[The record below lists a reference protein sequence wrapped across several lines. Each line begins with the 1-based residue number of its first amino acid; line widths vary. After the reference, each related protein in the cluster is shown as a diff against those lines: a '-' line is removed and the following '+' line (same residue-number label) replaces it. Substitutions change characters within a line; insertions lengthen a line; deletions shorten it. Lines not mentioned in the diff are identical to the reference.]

1 MSSGAAGRAFMRN
14 CPPALPFRP
23 RLFFVLLAPRFP
35 GFLAL
40 LLRARLPMFLL
51 ALCSVFSLILVSA
64 CAGNAAAPI
73 EDRSRPGTARGAQSY
88 TVRRG
93 DTLFSIAFRYG
104 LDYRRLAAANA
115 IARPYTIFPGQRL
128 MLREARARSA
138 AGSLA
143 SRGSPTA
150 SAAPKVA
157 PVAAKGTAA
166 KGTAAKG
173 TAAKGTVVKARPAPP
188 PAKTAPAP
196 GQAAP
201 VSAAAVSAQ
210 AASGAAPAASTSW
223 QWPAA
228 GRVVRR
234 FDGTLNKGIDI
245 AGPRG
250 DVVRATRAGRV
261 VYAGTGIAGYGLM
274 LILRHSEEYLSAYG
288 HSDALL
294 VKEGDVVRAGQ
305 GVARRGSS
313 GTDSVKLHF
322 EIRRHGRP
330 LDPLSVLP
338 ERQGGQ

>member
-1 MSSGAAGRAFMRN
+1 M
-14 CPPALPFRP
+14 C
-23 RLFFVLLAPRFP
+23 
-35 GFLAL
+35 
-40 LLRARLPMFLL
+40 LL

-93 DTLFSIAFRYG
+93 DTLFSIAFRHG

-128 MLREARARSA
+128 TLREAPARSA

-143 SRGSPTA
+143 SRGSPTV
-150 SAAPKVA
+150 AAARKVSPA
-157 PVAAKGTAA
+157 AAKGTAA
-166 KGTAAKG
+166 KGTA
-173 TAAKGTVVKARPAPP
+173 VKARTAPP
-188 PAKTAPAP
+188 PAKTAPAS

-201 VSAAAVSAQ
+201 ASAATVSAK
-210 AASGAAPAASTSW
+210 AASGAAPAASASW
-223 QWPAA
+223 RWPAA

-294 VKEGDVVRAGQ
+294 VKEGDAVRAGQ

-338 ERQGGQ
+338 ER

>member
-1 MSSGAAGRAFMRN
+1 MF
-14 CPPALPFRP
+14 
-23 RLFFVLLAPRFP
+23 
-35 GFLAL
+35 FLAL
-40 LLRARLPMFLL
+40 S
-51 ALCSVFSLILVSA
+51 SVFSLILVSA
-64 CAGNAAAPI
+64 CVGNPAAPI
-73 EDRSRPGTARGAQSY
+73 EDRSRPGTARGAQSH

-128 MLREARARSA
+128 MLREAPAPSA
-138 AGSLA
+138 ARSLA

-150 SAAPKVA
+150 SAAPKVSPA
-157 PVAAKGTAA
+157 AAKGAAAKGTAAKGAAAKGAAAKGTAAKGAAAKGTAA
-166 KGTAAKG
+166 KGTA
-173 TAAKGTVVKARPAPP
+173 VKARPAPP

-201 VSAAAVSAQ
+201 PSAAAVSAK
-210 AASGAAPAASTSW
+210 AAPGDAPAASASW
-223 QWPAA
+223 RWPAA

-294 VKEGDVVRAGQ
+294 VKEGDAVRAGQ
-305 GVARRGSS
+305 GIARRGSS

-338 ERQGGQ
+338 QRSQ

>member
-1 MSSGAAGRAFMRN
+1 
-14 CPPALPFRP
+14 
-23 RLFFVLLAPRFP
+23 
-35 GFLAL
+35 
-40 LLRARLPMFLL
+40 MFLL

-93 DTLFSIAFRYG
+93 DTLFSIAFRHG

-143 SRGSPTA
+143 PRGLPTVA
-150 SAAPKVA
+150 AAPKVSPA
-157 PVAAKGTAA
+157 AAKGTAA
-166 KGTAAKG
+166 KGTA
-173 TAAKGTVVKARPAPP
+173 VKARPAPP

-201 VSAAAVSAQ
+201 ASAAAVSAK
-210 AASGAAPAASTSW
+210 AASGAAPAASASW
-223 QWPAA
+223 RWPAA

-294 VKEGDVVRAGQ
+294 VKEGDAVRAGQ

-338 ERQGGQ
+338 ERQAQ

>member
-1 MSSGAAGRAFMRN
+1 
-14 CPPALPFRP
+14 
-23 RLFFVLLAPRFP
+23 
-35 GFLAL
+35 
-40 LLRARLPMFLL
+40 MFLL
-51 ALCSVFSLILVSA
+51 ALCSVFALILVSA
-64 CAGNAAAPI
+64 CAGNPAAPI

-128 MLREARARSA
+128 MLREARAQSA

-143 SRGSPTA
+143 SRGSPTVA
-150 SAAPKVA
+150 AAPKVSPA
-157 PVAAKGTAA
+157 AAKGAAAKGTAA
-166 KGTAAKG
+166 KGTAAE
-173 TAAKGTVVKARPAPP
+173 ARPAPP
-188 PAKTAPAP
+188 PAKTASEP
-196 GQAAP
+196 GKAAP
-201 VSAAAVSAQ
+201 ASAAAVPAK
-210 AASGAAPAASTSW
+210 AASGAAPAASASW
-223 QWPAA
+223 RWPAA

-294 VKEGDVVRAGQ
+294 VKEGDAVRAGQ
-305 GVARRGSS
+305 GIARRGSS

-338 ERQGGQ
+338 ERQAGQ

>member
-1 MSSGAAGRAFMRN
+1 MRN
-14 CPPALPFRP
+14 CPPALPFRL
-23 RLFFVLLAPRFP
+23 RLFSALFPPRFP
-35 GFLAL
+35 GIFIV
-40 LLRARLPMFLL
+40 LLRARLPVFLL
-51 ALCSVFSLILVSA
+51 ALASVFSLILVSA
-64 CAGNAAAPI
+64 CAGNPAAPI

-128 MLREARARSA
+128 MLREAPARSA

-143 SRGSPTA
+143 SRGSPTV
-150 SAAPKVA
+150 STAPKVSPA
-157 PVAAKGTAA
+157 AAKGTAA
-166 KGTAAKG
+166 KATAAKG
-173 TAAKGTVVKARPAPP
+173 TAVKARPAPP

-196 GQAAP
+196 AKTAP
-201 VSAAAVSAQ
+201 APGKTAPASAAAVSAK
-210 AASGAAPAASTSW
+210 AASGAAPAASASW

-294 VKEGDVVRAGQ
+294 VKEGDAVRAGQ

-338 ERQGGQ
+338 ER

>member
-1 MSSGAAGRAFMRN
+1 
-14 CPPALPFRP
+14 
-23 RLFFVLLAPRFP
+23 
-35 GFLAL
+35 
-40 LLRARLPMFLL
+40 MFLL
-51 ALCSVFSLILVSA
+51 ALSSVFSLVLVSA
-64 CAGNAAAPI
+64 CAGNPAAPI

-128 MLREARARSA
+128 MLREARAQSA

-143 SRGSPTA
+143 SRGSPTV
-150 SAAPKVA
+150 SAAPKVSPA
-157 PVAAKGTAA
+157 AAKGTTA
-166 KGTAAKG
+166 KGTA
-173 TAAKGTVVKARPAPP
+173 VKARPAPPPAKTAPP

-201 VSAAAVSAQ
+201 ASAVAVSAK
-210 AASGAAPAASTSW
+210 AASGAAPATSASW

-294 VKEGDVVRAGQ
+294 VKEGDAVRAGQ

-338 ERQGGQ
+338 ERQAQ

>member
-1 MSSGAAGRAFMRN
+1 MRN
-14 CPPALPFRP
+14 CPPALPFRL
-23 RLFFVLLAPRFP
+23 RLFSALFPPRFP
-35 GFLAL
+35 GIFIV
-40 LLRARLPMFLL
+40 LLRARLPVFLL
-51 ALCSVFSLILVSA
+51 ALASVFSLILVSA
-64 CAGNAAAPI
+64 CAGNPAAPI
-73 EDRSRPGTARGAQSY
+73 EDRSRPGMARGAQSY

-128 MLREARARSA
+128 MLREAPARSA

-143 SRGSPTA
+143 SRGSPTV
-150 SAAPKVA
+150 STAPKVSPA
-157 PVAAKGTAA
+157 AAKGTAA
-166 KGTAAKG
+166 KGTTAKATAAKG
-173 TAAKGTVVKARPAPP
+173 TAVKARPAPP

-196 GQAAP
+196 GKAAP
-201 VSAAAVSAQ
+201 APGKTAPASAAAVSAK
-210 AASGAAPAASTSW
+210 AASGAAPAASASW

-294 VKEGDVVRAGQ
+294 VKEGDAVRAGQ

-338 ERQGGQ
+338 KR

>member
-1 MSSGAAGRAFMRN
+1 
-14 CPPALPFRP
+14 
-23 RLFFVLLAPRFP
+23 
-35 GFLAL
+35 
-40 LLRARLPMFLL
+40 MFLL
-51 ALCSVFSLILVSA
+51 ALSSVFSLILVSA
-64 CAGNAAAPI
+64 CAGHPAAPI

-150 SAAPKVA
+150 SAAPKVSPA
-157 PVAAKGTAA
+157 AAKGTAA
-166 KGTAAKG
+166 KGTA
-173 TAAKGTVVKARPAPP
+173 VKARPAPP

-201 VSAAAVSAQ
+201 PPAAAVSAQ
-210 AASGAAPAASTSW
+210 AASGAAPAASASW
-223 QWPAA
+223 RWPAA

-294 VKEGDVVRAGQ
+294 VKEGDAVRAGQ

-338 ERQGGQ
+338 ERQAQ

>member
-1 MSSGAAGRAFMRN
+1 
-14 CPPALPFRP
+14 
-23 RLFFVLLAPRFP
+23 
-35 GFLAL
+35 
-40 LLRARLPMFLL
+40 MFLL
-51 ALCSVFSLILVSA
+51 ALASVFALILVSA

-93 DTLFSIAFRYG
+93 DTLFSIAFRHG

-128 MLREARARSA
+128 MLREAPARSA
-138 AGSLA
+138 AGSPA
-143 SRGSPTA
+143 SRGSPTVSAA
-150 SAAPKVA
+150 SAAPKVSPA
-157 PVAAKGTAA
+157 AAKGAAAKGAAAKGTA
-166 KGTAAKG
+166 
-173 TAAKGTVVKARPAPP
+173 VKARPAPP

-201 VSAAAVSAQ
+201 ASAAAVSAK
-210 AASGAAPAASTSW
+210 AASGAAPAASASW
-223 QWPAA
+223 RWPAA

-294 VKEGDVVRAGQ
+294 VKEGDAVRAGQ

-338 ERQGGQ
+338 ER

>member
-1 MSSGAAGRAFMRN
+1 
-14 CPPALPFRP
+14 
-23 RLFFVLLAPRFP
+23 
-35 GFLAL
+35 
-40 LLRARLPMFLL
+40 MFLL

-128 MLREARARSA
+128 MLREAPARSA
-138 AGSLA
+138 AGSPA
-143 SRGSPTA
+143 SRGSPT
-150 SAAPKVA
+150 
-157 PVAAKGTAA
+157 VAAARKVSPA
-166 KGTAAKG
+166 AAKG
-173 TAAKGTVVKARPAPP
+173 TAAKGTVAKGTAVKARPAPP
-188 PAKTAPAP
+188 SAKTAPAP
-196 GQAAP
+196 GQASPAP
-201 VSAAAVSAQ
+201 VAAVSAK
-210 AASGAAPAASTSW
+210 AASGAVPAASASW
-223 QWPAA
+223 RWPAA

-294 VKEGDVVRAGQ
+294 VKEGDAVRAGQ

-338 ERQGGQ
+338 ER

>member
-1 MSSGAAGRAFMRN
+1 
-14 CPPALPFRP
+14 
-23 RLFFVLLAPRFP
+23 
-35 GFLAL
+35 
-40 LLRARLPMFLL
+40 MFLL
-51 ALCSVFSLILVSA
+51 ALCSVFALILVSA
-64 CAGNAAAPI
+64 CAGNPAAPI

-128 MLREARARSA
+128 MLREARAQSA
-138 AGSLA
+138 IGSLA
-143 SRGSPTA
+143 SRGSPTVA
-150 SAAPKVA
+150 AAPKVSPA
-157 PVAAKGTAA
+157 AAKGAAAKGAAAKGTAA
-166 KGTAAKG
+166 E
-173 TAAKGTVVKARPAPP
+173 ARPAPP

-196 GQAAP
+196 GKAAP
-201 VSAAAVSAQ
+201 ASAAAVSAK
-210 AASGAAPAASTSW
+210 AASGAAPAASASW
-223 QWPAA
+223 RWPAA

-294 VKEGDVVRAGQ
+294 VKEGDAVRAGQ
-305 GVARRGSS
+305 GIARRGSS

-338 ERQGGQ
+338 ERQAGQ

>member
-1 MSSGAAGRAFMRN
+1 MRN

-23 RLFFVLLAPRFP
+23 RFFSVLLAPRFP
-35 GFLAL
+35 GVFTV
-40 LLRARLPMFLL
+40 LLRARFAMFFL
-51 ALCSVFSLILVSA
+51 ALSSVFSLILVSA
-64 CAGNAAAPI
+64 CAGNPAAPI
-73 EDRSRPGTARGAQSY
+73 EDRSRPGTARGAQSH

-128 MLREARARSA
+128 MLREARAPSA

-143 SRGSPTA
+143 SRGSPA
-150 SAAPKVA
+150 VSAAPKVLPA
-157 PVAAKGTAA
+157 AAKGTAA
-166 KGTAAKG
+166 KEAAAKGAAAKG
-173 TAAKGTVVKARPAPP
+173 TAVKARPAPP
-188 PAKTAPAP
+188 PAKAAPAP
-196 GQAAP
+196 GKVAP
-201 VSAAAVSAQ
+201 ASAASASAK
-210 AASGAAPAASTSW
+210 AASGAAPAASASW
-223 QWPAA
+223 RWPAA

-294 VKEGDVVRAGQ
+294 VKEGDAVRAGQ

-338 ERQGGQ
+338 ER

>member
-1 MSSGAAGRAFMRN
+1 MRN

-23 RLFFVLLAPRFP
+23 RFFSVLLAPRFP
-35 GFLAL
+35 GVFTV
-40 LLRARLPMFLL
+40 LLRARFAMFFL
-51 ALCSVFSLILVSA
+51 ALSSVFSLILVSA
-64 CAGNAAAPI
+64 CVGNPAAPI
-73 EDRSRPGTARGAQSY
+73 EDRSRPGTARGAQSH

-128 MLREARARSA
+128 MLREAPAPSA

-143 SRGSPTA
+143 SRGSPAVSATPKA
-150 SAAPKVA
+150 SPS
-157 PVAAKGTAA
+157 AAKGTAT
-166 KGTAAKG
+166 KGAAAKG
-173 TAAKGTVVKARPAPP
+173 TAVKARPAPP
-188 PAKTAPAP
+188 PAKAAPAP
-196 GQAAP
+196 GKAAP
-201 VSAAAVSAQ
+201 ASAAAVSAK
-210 AASGAAPAASTSW
+210 AASGAAPAASASW
-223 QWPAA
+223 RWPAA

-294 VKEGDVVRAGQ
+294 VKEGDAVRAGQ

-338 ERQGGQ
+338 ER

>member
-1 MSSGAAGRAFMRN
+1 
-14 CPPALPFRP
+14 
-23 RLFFVLLAPRFP
+23 
-35 GFLAL
+35 
-40 LLRARLPMFLL
+40 MFLL
-51 ALCSVFSLILVSA
+51 ALASVFALILVSA

-93 DTLFSIAFRYG
+93 DTLFSIAFRHG

-128 MLREARARSA
+128 MLREAPARSA

-143 SRGSPTA
+143 SRGSPTV
-150 SAAPKVA
+150 SAAPKVSPA
-157 PVAAKGTAA
+157 AAKGAAAKGTAA
-166 KGTAAKG
+166 KGTA
-173 TAAKGTVVKARPAPP
+173 VEARSAP

-201 VSAAAVSAQ
+201 ASAAAVSAKS
-210 AASGAAPAASTSW
+210 ASGAAPAASASW
-223 QWPAA
+223 RWPAA

-294 VKEGDVVRAGQ
+294 VKEGDAVRAGQ

-338 ERQGGQ
+338 ER

>member
-1 MSSGAAGRAFMRN
+1 M
-14 CPPALPFRP
+14 L
-23 RLFFVLLAPRFP
+23 
-35 GFLAL
+35 FLAL
-40 LLRARLPMFLL
+40 S
-51 ALCSVFSLILVSA
+51 SVFSLILVSA
-64 CAGNAAAPI
+64 CAGNPAAPI
-73 EDRSRPGTARGAQSY
+73 EDRSRPGTARGAQSH

-128 MLREARARSA
+128 MLREARARSV

-143 SRGSPTA
+143 SRGSPTV
-150 SAAPKVA
+150 SAAPKVSPA
-157 PVAAKGTAA
+157 AAKGAAAKGTA
-166 KGTAAKG
+166 
-173 TAAKGTVVKARPAPP
+173 VKARPAPP
-188 PAKTAPAP
+188 PAKTAPPPAKTAP
-196 GQAAP
+196 TPGKTAPASAAD
-201 VSAAAVSAQ
+201 VSAKAT
-210 AASGAAPAASTSW
+210 SGAAPAASASW
-223 QWPAA
+223 RWPAA

-294 VKEGDVVRAGQ
+294 VKEGDAVRAGQ

-338 ERQGGQ
+338 ER

>member
-1 MSSGAAGRAFMRN
+1 MRN

-23 RLFFVLLAPRFP
+23 RLFSVLLAPRFP
-35 GFLAL
+35 GFFAV
-40 LLRARLPMFLL
+40 LLRARLPLFLL

-128 MLREARARSA
+128 MLREAHARSA

-150 SAAPKVA
+150 SAAPKVSSA
-157 PVAAKGTAA
+157 VAKGTAA

-173 TAAKGTVVKARPAPP
+173 AAVKARPAPP
-188 PAKTAPAP
+188 LAKTAPAP

-201 VSAAAVSAQ
+201 ASAAAVSAK
-210 AASGAAPAASTSW
+210 AASGAAPAASASW
-223 QWPAA
+223 RWPAA

-294 VKEGDVVRAGQ
+294 VKEGDAVRAGQ
-305 GVARRGSS
+305 GIARRGSS

-338 ERQGGQ
+338 ERQAGQ

>member
-1 MSSGAAGRAFMRN
+1 
-14 CPPALPFRP
+14 
-23 RLFFVLLAPRFP
+23 
-35 GFLAL
+35 
-40 LLRARLPMFLL
+40 MFLL
-51 ALCSVFSLILVSA
+51 ALASVFALILVSA

-93 DTLFSIAFRYG
+93 DTLFSIAFRHG

-128 MLREARARSA
+128 MLREAPARSA

-143 SRGSPTA
+143 SRGSPTV
-150 SAAPKVA
+150 SAAPKVSPA
-157 PVAAKGTAA
+157 AAKGAAAKGAAAKGTA
-166 KGTAAKG
+166 
-173 TAAKGTVVKARPAPP
+173 VKARPAPP

-201 VSAAAVSAQ
+201 ASAAAVSAK
-210 AASGAAPAASTSW
+210 AASGAAPAASASW
-223 QWPAA
+223 RWPAA

-294 VKEGDVVRAGQ
+294 VKEGDAVRAGQ

-338 ERQGGQ
+338 ER

>member
-1 MSSGAAGRAFMRN
+1 M
-14 CPPALPFRP
+14 L
-23 RLFFVLLAPRFP
+23 
-35 GFLAL
+35 
-40 LLRARLPMFLL
+40 LL
-51 ALCSVFSLILVSA
+51 ALCSVFALILVSA
-64 CAGNAAAPI
+64 CAGNPAAPI
-73 EDRSRPGTARGAQSY
+73 EDRSRPGTARGVQSY

-128 MLREARARSA
+128 MLREARAQSA

-143 SRGSPTA
+143 SRGSPTVA
-150 SAAPKVA
+150 AAPEVSPA
-157 PVAAKGTAA
+157 AAKGTAV
-166 KGTAAKG
+166 KGTAAE
-173 TAAKGTVVKARPAPP
+173 ARPAPP
-188 PAKTAPAP
+188 PAKTASEP
-196 GQAAP
+196 GKAAP
-201 VSAAAVSAQ
+201 ASAAAVSAK
-210 AASGAAPAASTSW
+210 AASGAAPAASASW
-223 QWPAA
+223 RWPAA

-294 VKEGDVVRAGQ
+294 VKEGDAVRAGQ
-305 GVARRGSS
+305 GIARRGSS

-338 ERQGGQ
+338 EREAGQ

>member
-1 MSSGAAGRAFMRN
+1 
-14 CPPALPFRP
+14 
-23 RLFFVLLAPRFP
+23 
-35 GFLAL
+35 
-40 LLRARLPMFLL
+40 MFLL

-115 IARPYTIFPGQRL
+115 IARPYTIFPRQRL
-128 MLREARARSA
+128 MLREAPARSA
-138 AGSLA
+138 AESLA
-143 SRGSPTA
+143 SRGSPTV
-150 SAAPKVA
+150 SAAPKVSPA
-157 PVAAKGTAA
+157 AAKGAA
-166 KGTAAKG
+166 VKGTAVKTRPASPPAK
-173 TAAKGTVVKARPAPP
+173 TAPAPGKAAPP

-201 VSAAAVSAQ
+201 ASAAAVSAK
-210 AASGAAPAASTSW
+210 AASDAAPAASASW
-223 QWPAA
+223 RWPAA

-288 HSDALL
+288 HSEALL
-294 VKEGDVVRAGQ
+294 VKEGDAVRAGQ

-338 ERQGGQ
+338 ER

>member
-1 MSSGAAGRAFMRN
+1 M
-14 CPPALPFRP
+14 L
-23 RLFFVLLAPRFP
+23 
-35 GFLAL
+35 
-40 LLRARLPMFLL
+40 LL
-51 ALCSVFSLILVSA
+51 ALCSVFALILVSA
-64 CAGNAAAPI
+64 CAGNPAAPI
-73 EDRSRPGTARGAQSY
+73 EDRSRPGTARGVQSY

-128 MLREARARSA
+128 MLREARAQSA

-143 SRGSPTA
+143 SRGSPTVA
-150 SAAPKVA
+150 AAPEVSPA
-157 PVAAKGTAA
+157 AAKGTAV
-166 KGTAAKG
+166 KGTAAE
-173 TAAKGTVVKARPAPP
+173 ARPAPP
-188 PAKTAPAP
+188 PAKTASEP
-196 GQAAP
+196 GKAAP
-201 VSAAAVSAQ
+201 ESAAAVSAK
-210 AASGAAPAASTSW
+210 AASGAAPAASASW
-223 QWPAA
+223 RWPAA

-294 VKEGDVVRAGQ
+294 VNEGDAVRAGQ
-305 GVARRGSS
+305 GIARRGSS

-338 ERQGGQ
+338 ERQGSQ

>member
-1 MSSGAAGRAFMRN
+1 
-14 CPPALPFRP
+14 
-23 RLFFVLLAPRFP
+23 
-35 GFLAL
+35 
-40 LLRARLPMFLL
+40 MFLL
-51 ALCSVFSLILVSA
+51 ALASVFSLILVSA
-64 CAGNAAAPI
+64 CAGNPAAPI

-128 MLREARARSA
+128 MLREAPARSA
-138 AGSLA
+138 AGSPA
-143 SRGSPTA
+143 SRGLPTV
-150 SAAPKVA
+150 SAARKVSPA
-157 PVAAKGTAA
+157 AAKGTAA
-166 KGTAAKG
+166 KGTA
-173 TAAKGTVVKARPAPP
+173 VKARPAPP

-201 VSAAAVSAQ
+201 ASAAAVSAK
-210 AASGAAPAASTSW
+210 AASGAASAASASW
-223 QWPAA
+223 RWPAA

-294 VKEGDVVRAGQ
+294 VKEGDAVRAGQ

-338 ERQGGQ
+338 ER

>member
-1 MSSGAAGRAFMRN
+1 MRN
-14 CPPALPFRP
+14 CPPALPFRL
-23 RLFFVLLAPRFP
+23 RLFSALFPPRFP
-35 GFLAL
+35 GIFIV
-40 LLRARLPMFLL
+40 LLRARLPVFLL
-51 ALCSVFSLILVSA
+51 ALASVFSLILVSA
-64 CAGNAAAPI
+64 CAGNPAAPI

-128 MLREARARSA
+128 MLREAPARSA

-143 SRGSPTA
+143 SRGSPTV
-150 SAAPKVA
+150 SAVPKVSPA
-157 PVAAKGTAA
+157 AAKGTAA
-166 KGTAAKG
+166 KATAAKG
-173 TAAKGTVVKARPAPP
+173 TAVKARPAPP

-196 GQAAP
+196 AKAAP
-201 VSAAAVSAQ
+201 APGKAAPASAAAVSAK
-210 AASGAAPAASTSW
+210 AASGAAPAASASW

-294 VKEGDVVRAGQ
+294 VKEGDAVRAGQ

-338 ERQGGQ
+338 ER

>member
-1 MSSGAAGRAFMRN
+1 
-14 CPPALPFRP
+14 
-23 RLFFVLLAPRFP
+23 
-35 GFLAL
+35 
-40 LLRARLPMFLL
+40 MFLL
-51 ALCSVFSLILVSA
+51 ALFSVFSLILVSA

-115 IARPYTIFPGQRL
+115 IVRPYTIFPGQRL
-128 MLREARARSA
+128 MLREAPARSA
-138 AGSLA
+138 AESLA
-143 SRGSPTA
+143 SRGSPTVA
-150 SAAPKVA
+150 AAPKVS
-157 PVAAKGTAA
+157 PEAAKGTA
-166 KGTAAKG
+166 
-173 TAAKGTVVKARPAPP
+173 VKARPAPP
-188 PAKTAPAP
+188 SAKTAPAP

-201 VSAAAVSAQ
+201 ASAAAVSAK
-210 AASGAAPAASTSW
+210 AASGAAPAASASW
-223 QWPAA
+223 RWPAA

-294 VKEGDVVRAGQ
+294 VKEGDAVRAGQ

-338 ERQGGQ
+338 ER

>member
-1 MSSGAAGRAFMRN
+1 
-14 CPPALPFRP
+14 
-23 RLFFVLLAPRFP
+23 
-35 GFLAL
+35 
-40 LLRARLPMFLL
+40 MFLL
-51 ALCSVFSLILVSA
+51 ALSSLFSLVLVSA
-64 CAGNAAAPI
+64 CAGNPAAPI

-128 MLREARARSA
+128 MLREAPAPRA

-150 SAAPKVA
+150 SAAPKVSPA
-157 PVAAKGTAA
+157 AAKGAAAKGAAAKGAAAKGTA
-166 KGTAAKG
+166 
-173 TAAKGTVVKARPAPP
+173 VKARPAPP

-201 VSAAAVSAQ
+201 PSAAAVSAK
-210 AASGAAPAASTSW
+210 AAPGAAPAASASW
-223 QWPAA
+223 RWPAA

-294 VKEGDVVRAGQ
+294 VKEGDAVRAGQ

-338 ERQGGQ
+338 QRSQ

>member
-1 MSSGAAGRAFMRN
+1 
-14 CPPALPFRP
+14 
-23 RLFFVLLAPRFP
+23 
-35 GFLAL
+35 
-40 LLRARLPMFLL
+40 MFLL
-51 ALCSVFSLILVSA
+51 ALSSLFSLVLVSA
-64 CAGNAAAPI
+64 CAGNPAAPI

-128 MLREARARSA
+128 MLREAPAPSA

-150 SAAPKVA
+150 SAAPKVSPA
-157 PVAAKGTAA
+157 AAKGAAAKGAAAKGTA
-166 KGTAAKG
+166 
-173 TAAKGTVVKARPAPP
+173 VKARPAPP

-201 VSAAAVSAQ
+201 PSAAAVSAK
-210 AASGAAPAASTSW
+210 AAPGAAPAASASW
-223 QWPAA
+223 RWPAA

-294 VKEGDVVRAGQ
+294 VKEGDAVRAGQ

-338 ERQGGQ
+338 QRSQ

>member
-1 MSSGAAGRAFMRN
+1 
-14 CPPALPFRP
+14 
-23 RLFFVLLAPRFP
+23 
-35 GFLAL
+35 
-40 LLRARLPMFLL
+40 MFLL
-51 ALCSVFSLILVSA
+51 ALASVFALILVSA

-93 DTLFSIAFRYG
+93 DTLFSIAFRHG

-128 MLREARARSA
+128 MLREAPARSA

-143 SRGSPTA
+143 SRGSPTV
-150 SAAPKVA
+150 SAAPKVSPA
-157 PVAAKGTAA
+157 AAKGAAAKGTAA
-166 KGTAAKG
+166 KGTA
-173 TAAKGTVVKARPAPP
+173 VEARSAP

-201 VSAAAVSAQ
+201 ASAAAVSAK
-210 AASGAAPAASTSW
+210 AASGAAPAASASW
-223 QWPAA
+223 RWPAA

-294 VKEGDVVRAGQ
+294 VKEGDAVRAGQ

-338 ERQGGQ
+338 ER

>member
-1 MSSGAAGRAFMRN
+1 MRN
-14 CPPALPFRP
+14 CPPALPFCP
-23 RLFFVLLAPRFP
+23 RLFFVLLAARFP
-35 GFLAL
+35 GFFAV
-40 LLRARLPMFLL
+40 LLRARLPIFLL

-128 MLREARARSA
+128 MLREAPARSA
-138 AGSLA
+138 AESLA
-143 SRGSPTA
+143 SRGSPTV
-150 SAAPKVA
+150 SAAPKVSPA
-157 PVAAKGTAA
+157 
-166 KGTAAKG
+166 
-173 TAAKGTVVKARPAPP
+173 AAKGTVAKGAAAKGAAVKTRPAPP

-201 VSAAAVSAQ
+201 ASAAAVPAK
-210 AASGAAPAASTSW
+210 AVSGAAPAASASW
-223 QWPAA
+223 RWPAA

-294 VKEGDVVRAGQ
+294 VKEGDAVRAGQ
-305 GVARRGSS
+305 GIARRGSS

-338 ERQGGQ
+338 ERQASQ

>member
-1 MSSGAAGRAFMRN
+1 
-14 CPPALPFRP
+14 
-23 RLFFVLLAPRFP
+23 
-35 GFLAL
+35 
-40 LLRARLPMFLL
+40 MFLL
-51 ALCSVFSLILVSA
+51 ALSSVFSLVLVSA
-64 CAGNAAAPI
+64 CAGNPAAPI

-143 SRGSPTA
+143 SRGSPTV
-150 SAAPKVA
+150 SAAPKVSPA
-157 PVAAKGTAA
+157 AAKGTAA
-166 KGTAAKG
+166 KGTA
-173 TAAKGTVVKARPAPP
+173 VKARPAPP

-201 VSAAAVSAQ
+201 ASAVAVSAK
-210 AASGAAPAASTSW
+210 AASGAAPATSASW

-294 VKEGDVVRAGQ
+294 VKEGDAVRAGQ

-338 ERQGGQ
+338 ERQAQ

>member
-1 MSSGAAGRAFMRN
+1 MLLWAG
-14 CPPALPFRP
+14 
-23 RLFFVLLAPRFP
+23 
-35 GFLAL
+35 
-40 LLRARLPMFLL
+40 LPMFLL
-51 ALCSVFSLILVSA
+51 ALASVFSLILVSA
-64 CAGNAAAPI
+64 CAGNPAAPI

-128 MLREARARSA
+128 MLREAPARSA
-138 AGSLA
+138 AGSPA
-143 SRGSPTA
+143 SRGSPTV
-150 SAAPKVA
+150 SAAPKVS
-157 PVAAKGTAA
+157 PTAAKGTAA

-173 TAAKGTVVKARPAPP
+173 TAAKGTAANGTAVKARPAPP

-201 VSAAAVSAQ
+201 ASAAAVSAK
-210 AASGAAPAASTSW
+210 AASGAAPAASASW
-223 QWPAA
+223 RWPAA

-294 VKEGDVVRAGQ
+294 VKEGDAVRAGQ

-338 ERQGGQ
+338 ER

>member
-1 MSSGAAGRAFMRN
+1 
-14 CPPALPFRP
+14 
-23 RLFFVLLAPRFP
+23 
-35 GFLAL
+35 
-40 LLRARLPMFLL
+40 MFLL
-51 ALCSVFSLILVSA
+51 ALSSLFALVLVSA
-64 CAGNAAAPI
+64 CAGNPAAPI

-128 MLREARARSA
+128 MLREAPAPSA
-138 AGSLA
+138 ARSLA

-150 SAAPKVA
+150 SAAPKVSPA
-157 PVAAKGTAA
+157 AAKGAAAKGAAAKGTAA
-166 KGTAAKG
+166 KGTA
-173 TAAKGTVVKARPAPP
+173 VKARPAPP

-201 VSAAAVSAQ
+201 PSAAAVSAK
-210 AASGAAPAASTSW
+210 AAPGDAPAASASW
-223 QWPAA
+223 RWPAA

-294 VKEGDVVRAGQ
+294 VKEGDAVRAGQ
-305 GVARRGSS
+305 GIARRGSS

-338 ERQGGQ
+338 QRSQ